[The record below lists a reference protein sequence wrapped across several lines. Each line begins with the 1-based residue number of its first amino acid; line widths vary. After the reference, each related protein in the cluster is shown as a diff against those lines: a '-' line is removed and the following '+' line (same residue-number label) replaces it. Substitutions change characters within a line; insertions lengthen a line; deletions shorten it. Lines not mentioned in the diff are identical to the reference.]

1 MGNDYLHGLDRA
13 HLVHPVVSWSSHE
26 QQGAT
31 ILESGSGAYLRDSE
45 GRQYLD
51 GFSGLWCVNIG
62 YGHDSVV
69 EAATRQMRQLPYATG
84 YFHYSSEPSIRF
96 AEAIARRTPGDLDH
110 VYFTLGGSDAIDSAV
125 RFIRYYHNV
134 TGAPQRKHF
143 IALERGYHGSSS
155 TGSGL
160 TALPLFHDHFDG
172 PSAFQHHIPSYY
184 PYRNPVGPSE
194 EAIIAESVRALRATV
209 ERLGA
214 ENVAAFFCEP
224 IQGSGGIIVPP
235 RGWLK
240 AMHQVCREYGI
251 LLVVDEV
258 ITGFGRTG
266 PLFALEE
273 EGVVPD
279 LMTMAKGLTSGYAP
293 LGAVVLSERVYR
305 GIADNAPA
313 GKPVGHGFTYSGHP
327 VSCAVGLEVLRL
339 YEEGGL
345 LANGQ
350 RVGDY
355 FQQRLAEL
363 VEHPLVG
370 ESRGRGLLGAVEL
383 VTDKTRK
390 TKFDSSLRLPDRLL
404 TLGRERGLIFRAFA
418 DDIIGFA
425 PPLCCSHA
433 DIDLLIERL
442 SSTLDAVLEK
452 PDVRA
457 ALRQPVSGK
466 RSVQAS

>member
-1 MGNDYLHGLDRA
+1 MNDDLPSLDRA
-13 HLVHPVVSWSSHE
+13 HLVHPVVSWSEHE
-26 QQGAT
+26 RLGAT
-31 ILESGSGAYLRDSE
+31 ILTSGSGAYLRDAE
-45 GRQYLD
+45 GREYLD

-69 EAATRQMRQLPYATG
+69 EAAARQMRELPYATG
-84 YFHYSSEPSIRF
+84 YFHYASEPSIRF
-96 AEAIARRTPGDLDH
+96 AEAIASRTPGDLDH

-125 RFIRYYHNV
+125 RFIRYYHSV
-134 TGAPQRKHF
+134 TGAPQRQHF

-155 TGSGL
+155 VGSGL
-160 TALPLFHDHFDG
+160 TALPLFHANFDG
-172 PSAFQHHIPSYY
+172 PSAFQHHIPSPY
-184 PYRNPVGPSE
+184 PYRNPAGSSD
-194 EAIIAESVRALRATV
+194 EAIIAESVRALQATI
-209 ERLGA
+209 ERLGPT
-214 ENVAAFFCEP
+214 NVAAFFCEP

-240 AMHQVCREYGI
+240 AMHDVCREYGV

-266 PLFALEE
+266 PLFALED

-279 LMTMAKGLTSGYAP
+279 LMTMAKGLTAGYAP
-293 LGAVVLSERVYR
+293 LGAVVLSERIYR

-313 GKPVGHGFTYSGHP
+313 GKPIGHGFTYSGHP

-350 RVGDY
+350 RMGAY

-363 VEHPLVG
+363 ADHPLVG
-370 ESRGRGLLGAVEL
+370 ESRGRGLLGALEL
-383 VTDKTRK
+383 VTDKELK
-390 TKFDSSLRLPDRLL
+390 AKPAASLKLADRLL
-404 TLGRERGLIFRAFA
+404 TLARERGLIFRAFA
-418 DDIIGFA
+418 DDILGFA
-425 PPLCCSHA
+425 PPLCCTQD

-442 SSTLDAVLEK
+442 SATLDDALK
-452 PDVRA
+452 MADVRH
-457 ALRQPVSGK
+457 ALRQPVT
-466 RSVQAS
+466 